1 MVSGKTGSPAEA
13 IGDKRQVTKT
23 AKLATHQ
30 RPLAVPCPSEP
41 QMPYRL
47 PLAEQLVQ
55 PLPYSAGLGARLRES
70 AVAAS
75 RPVWLRLAA
84 GAQELFAAW
93 PEYVIRLEAGALQRI
108 DRAGTEVLPGGVEAL
123 WSVLREGL
131 PASTSGQRPF
141 HGGWLGSLSY
151 DLGARKAPGS
161 MTFPD
166 VLLGNYRCFIWID
179 HEARVA
185 EMVTVDGFTGPA
197 DDWRVIVEKATSQT
211 ATPDTFSLLTPFQ
224 PMTSRSRYAADFARI
239 QTYLQAGDCYQVNY
253 AQAFHARCAGQGA
266 IAMRQLLALSRAS
279 HAAWMLAPEGEV
291 LCLSPELFLSIHNG
305 RVLTKPIK
313 GTAPRSANPAIDE
326 HNKTQLAQSQKNQA
340 ENLMIVDLLRHDLG
354 RHAKTGTVRVERLFD
369 IESLPQ
375 VHHMVS
381 TISAEVSAGSDAI
394 DVIRDCFPGGSITGA
409 PKKRAMEVIAELEPT
424 PRSIYCGS
432 IGFITAGGDT
442 ELNIAIRTLLRQGS
456 DLYTWAGGGIVADS
470 DCDAEY
476 QECFDKMGA
485 LMRALED
492 GEQA

>member
-1 MVSGKTGSPAEA
+1 MQFWSLARPVARRNLSATSGTSQKTLNCRSISASWLCPAP
-13 IGDKRQVTKT
+13 VT
-23 AKLATHQ
+23 
-30 RPLAVPCPSEP
+30 P
-41 QMPYRL
+41 QMPYRF
-47 PLAEQLVQ
+47 PLVEQ
-55 PLPYSAGLGARLRES
+55 LPYSAGLGERLRES

-75 RPVWLRLAA
+75 RPVWLRLAS

-93 PEYVIRLEAGALQRI
+93 PEQVIRLETGALQRI
-108 DRAGTEVLPGGVEAL
+108 GLSGTEAMPGGGDAL
-123 WSVLREGL
+123 WDVIREGL
-131 PASTSGQRPF
+131 PVCTSGQRPF
-141 HGGWLGSLSY
+141 HGGWLGSFSY
-151 DLGARKAPGS
+151 DLGTRKHPVS
-161 MTFPD
+161 PTFPD
-166 VLLGNYRCFIWID
+166 ALLGNYRCFIWID

-197 DDWRVIVEKATSQT
+197 DDWIVLVRKATTQDTSSG
-211 ATPDTFSLLTPFQ
+211 TFSLLVPFQ
-224 PMTSRSRYAADFARI
+224 PMTSRGRYATDFARI
-239 QTYLQAGDCYQVNY
+239 QTYLHAGDCYQVNY

-266 IAMRQLLALSRAS
+266 IAMRHLLALSRAS

-291 LCLSPELFLSIHNG
+291 LCLSPELFLSIRNG

-326 HNKTQLAQSQKNQA
+326 HNKTQLAQSNKNQA

-381 TISAEVSAGSDAI
+381 TISAEVSSGSDAI

-409 PKKRAMEVIAELEPT
+409 PKKRAMEIIAELEPT

-485 LMRALED
+485 LMKALED
-492 GEQA
+492 GE